1 MKKVQHSHVQPAMNR
16 WQPPPTFSLAGR
28 HSTTF
33 GSILRQQ
40 RLAQGLSRALLA
52 SRAGLGESALEKIE
66 LNQAPPSYEDIK
78 NLARVLHVPKLPL
91 MQAAGYVKRGQ
102 GQTPE
107 QDSLGEVTARRRRHR
122 RGGSDAAEAGSTVP
136 LRKRTRRPIEEMKRA
151 GE

>member
-1 MKKVQHSHVQPAMNR
+1 MKKTQRSHVQAATNH
-16 WQPPPTFSLAGR
+16 WQAPPTSSLAGR

-78 NLARVLHVPKLPL
+78 NLARVLHVPKQPL

-107 QDSLGEVTARRRRHR
+107 QDSLGEVTARRHR
-122 RGGSDAAEAGSTVP
+122 RGGSDPAEAGSTVP